1 LDKIDVFVNLL
12 YQPDVSISS
21 SSSTI
26 TSLVLLIKKRD
37 LTVVRRAFAIG
48 DDARA
53 YVIDMKKNHDKKGKE
68 YYPSFTCYESALVC
82 YGADGPVETNMGKQT
97 VVMHSIDCLSEAK
110 FNLEEYGLT
119 ILEDCAIILLN
130 IEQRLDPLSHTLRS
144 YPSNPEPRQQG
155 ESSKKKR

>member
-1 LDKIDVFVNLL
+1 LDKIDIFVNLL
-12 YQPDVSISS
+12 YQPDVSILS

-82 YGADGPVETNMGKQT
+82 YGANGLMETSMEKQI
-97 VVMHSIDCLSEAK
+97 VVMHSMDCLSEAK
-110 FNLEEYGLT
+110 FNLEEYSLT
-119 ILEDCAIILLN
+119 ILEDCVIVLLN
-130 IEQRLDPLSHTLRS
+130 IEQRLDHLSHTLSHTLRS
-144 YPSNPEPRQQG
+144 YPSDSEPR
-155 ESSKKKR
+155 R